1 MKHFELF
8 LSMIVD
14 ALCLEL
20 SIVYAVLYP
29 SALIRTYTGTFK
41 IARFWGIR
49 ISGFP
54 IIRGERK
61 EREVRGIVRPPQ
73 TEIVSHPR

>member
-1 MKHFELF
+1 
-8 LSMIVD
+8 MIVD

-54 IIRGERK
+54 IIREGREGK